1 MSDVPCPMI
10 SSAKHIAD
18 RIRLMIATKQFQVG
32 EVLPSTRVLGKQL
45 GASFHTV
52 RKAYHQLEEEGLL
65 RGEIG
70 RGFVVI
76 RQNVHLDKSER
87 LETGAAKMRQ
97 LLEELIGFGLN
108 EDELESIFEEQLRFI
123 DWPERLQSCA
133 TLAINKEVGDQLS
146 RAIKQQ
152 VGVTSEVLTVDQETR
167 FANYDALFVPVTMI
181 RALRLEHE
189 DMLLI
194 PIVHTP
200 DPDMILTLADYPLLD
215 GIGIV
220 TTDESTI
227 PVIVEELKSSLK
239 YPGSIMA
246 GAVYGKSL
254 PLFVR
259 DVDLVIYTTMAA
271 SLVEKL
277 VPEKRRIAWRY
288 AIAEPSLASIRAEL
302 WDQ

>member
-1 MSDVPCPMI
+1 VI

-18 RIRLMIATKQFQVG
+18 RIRLMVATKQFQVG

-52 RKAYHQLEEEGLL
+52 RKAYHQLEVEGLL
-65 RGEIG
+65 RGETG

-87 LETGAAKMRQ
+87 LETGATKMRQ

-108 EDELESIFEEQLRFI
+108 DDEIESIFEEQLRFV
-123 DWPERLQSCA
+123 DWPERIQSCA
-133 TLAINKEVGDQLS
+133 MVSQNKEVGDQLS

-152 VGVTSEVLTVDQETR
+152 VGVSSDILTLEQETR
-167 FANYDALFVPVTMI
+167 FANYDALFVPVAMI
-181 RALRLEHE
+181 RSLRLEHE

-194 PIVHTP
+194 PIVYTP
-200 DPDMILTLADYPLLD
+200 DPEMLLTLADYPVMD

-220 TTDESTI
+220 TTEESTI
-227 PVIVEELKSSLK
+227 PIIVEELKSTLK
-239 YPGSIMA
+239 YPGTIMA

-259 DVDLVIYTTMAA
+259 DVDLVLYTTMAA
-271 SLVEKL
+271 SLVERL
-277 VPEKRRIAWRY
+277 VPEKRRVAWRY
-288 AIAEPSLASIRAEL
+288 AIAEPSLTSIRAEL

>member
-1 MSDVPCPMI
+1 MI
-10 SSAKHIAD
+10 SSSKHIAD
-18 RIRLMIATKQFQVG
+18 RIRLMVATKQFQVG

-45 GASFHTV
+45 NASFHTV
-52 RKAYHQLEEEGLL
+52 RKAYHQLEDEGLL
-65 RGEIG
+65 RGETG

-87 LETGAAKMRQ
+87 LETGASKMRH

-108 EDELESIFEEQLRFI
+108 EDEIESIFEEQLRFV

-133 TLAINKEVGDQLS
+133 TVAINKEVGDQIS
-146 RAIKQQ
+146 RAIRQQ
-152 VGVTSEVLTVDQETR
+152 VGVASEVLTTGQETR

-181 RALRLEHE
+181 RALRIEHE

-200 DPDMILTLADYPLLD
+200 DPDMVLAMADNPVMD

-220 TTDESTI
+220 TTEESTI

-259 DVDLVIYTTMAA
+259 DVDLVIYTASAA
-271 SLVEKL
+271 ALVEKL
-277 VPEKRRIAWRY
+277 VPEKRRIAWSY

>member
-1 MSDVPCPMI
+1 MI
-10 SSAKHIAD
+10 SSSKHIAD
-18 RIRLMIATKQFQVG
+18 RIRLMVATKQFQVG

-65 RGEIG
+65 RGDTG

-76 RQNVHLDKSER
+76 RQNVHLNKSDR
-87 LETGAAKMRQ
+87 LETGATKMRQ

-108 EDELESIFEEQLRFI
+108 EDEIESIFEEQLRFI
-123 DWPERLQSCA
+123 DWPERIQSCA
-133 TLAINKEVGDQLS
+133 TLASNKEIGDQLS
-146 RAIKQQ
+146 RAIKLQ
-152 VGVTSEVLTVDQETR
+152 VGVTSETLTPDQNTR
-167 FANYDALFVPVTMI
+167 FANYDALFIPVTMI
-181 RALRLEHE
+181 RPLRLEHE

-194 PIVHTP
+194 PIVYTP
-200 DPDMILTLADYPLLD
+200 DPDMLLTLADFPVLD

-220 TTDESTI
+220 TTEESSI
-227 PVIVEELKSSLK
+227 PVIIEELKLTLK
-239 YPGSIMA
+239 YSGSIMA
-246 GAVYGKSL
+246 GAIYGKSL

-259 DVDLVIYTTMAA
+259 DVDLVIYTTTAA

-277 VPEKRRIAWRY
+277 IPEKRRVAWKY
-288 AIAEPSLASIRAEL
+288 AIAEQSLASIRAEL

>member
-1 MSDVPCPMI
+1 
-10 SSAKHIAD
+10 
-18 RIRLMIATKQFQVG
+18 MIATKQFQVG

-45 GASFHTV
+45 EASFHTV

-65 RGEIG
+65 RGETG

-87 LETGAAKMRQ
+87 LETGATKMRQ

-108 EDELESIFEEQLRFI
+108 EDEIESIFEEQLRFI

-133 TLAINKEVGDQLS
+133 TVSVNKEVGDQLS
-146 RAIKQQ
+146 RSIKQQ
-152 VGVTSEVLTVDQETR
+152 VGVSSEVLTFDQATR
-167 FANYDALFVPVTMI
+167 FANYDALFVPVAMI
-181 RALRLEHE
+181 RTLRLEHE

-200 DPDMILTLADYPLLD
+200 DPDMVLALADQPVMD

-220 TTDESTI
+220 TTEESTI

-259 DVDLVIYTTMAA
+259 DVDLVIYTASAA

-277 VPEKRRIAWRY
+277 IPEKRRIAWRY
-288 AIAEPSLASIRAEL
+288 AIAEPSLASIRSEL